1 MANPSLLS
9 PRAWVSSRAK
19 FQHQAWNISPE
30 VSGLVQTILYL
41 VEAVG
46 RRESEMFEVVHDAL
60 FSQSTPRILHD
71 PRRRFEMP
79 DQIASRLD
87 ETDSLGKITLGHLRI
102 ALGEESALG
111 RCPDDVKVTWLESEL
126 NHQFGVPFPDVTLN
140 VWLSFWIDVQVNH
153 HELPTVSFQHLFECL
168 QDGFRP

>member
-1 MANPSLLS
+1 MTHAAGLKCLIK
-9 PRAWVSSRAK
+9 SRA
-19 FQHQAWNISPE
+19 AWTR
-30 VSGLVQTILYL
+30 LT
-41 VEAVG
+41 
-46 RRESEMFEVVHDAL
+46 
-60 FSQSTPRILHD
+60 
-71 PRRRFEMP
+71 
-79 DQIASRLD
+79 ASA
-87 ETDSLGKITLGHLRI
+87 ITLGHLRI